1 MIRNFS
7 DFYVRRKTVFIM
19 ISRISS
25 GRDCPW
31 ETFNS
36 VTLCVGLWRTK
47 CKVEEDVIHVLCGM
61 WLWKLVWH
69 GGIWEYGVLVEQ
81 SISSW
86 GGRGGLV
93 ILCVRRS
100 TVCCLTLNK
109 CHLAISWN
117 VTIVQAISNGNP
129 AFNTELWYSL
139 RFCWTEETKTQLEV
153 ISNTW
158 FVGWW
163 VGLLVGYQ
171 YYKQCRLWMLLGGSE
186 QGQQGYFHT
195 HGALQTPF
203 IPWRTCWHEL
213 SGAQSFLWVR
223 AWREPVPN
231 MYLLMYQVTIVTQV
245 LKSKTPLESR
255 GLFDVET
262 REAKPIASKLGRF
275 PGRKNKGSNSLFT
288 KDPDTV
294 NISNLCNGLLK
305 LSEVKTYCI
314 FAPWKTFYGCL
325 FPKRYE
331 CGWGKGSP
339 SGSDS
344 FSTWES
350 PITPKHLLHF
360 WKHWSL
366 SWLSCRKLNHFY
378 VYNRSDFFF
387 QLFFFNRSSQ
397 NLR

>member
-1 MIRNFS
+1 M
-7 DFYVRRKTVFIM
+7 
-19 ISRISS
+19 
-25 GRDCPW
+25 G
-31 ETFNS
+31 
-36 VTLCVGLWRTK
+36 
-47 CKVEEDVIHVLCGM
+47 
-61 WLWKLVWH
+61 
-69 GGIWEYGVLVEQ
+69 
-81 SISSW
+81 
-86 GGRGGLV
+86 
-93 ILCVRRS
+93 
-100 TVCCLTLNK
+100 
-109 CHLAISWN
+109 
-117 VTIVQAISNGNP
+117 
-129 AFNTELWYSL
+129 
-139 RFCWTEETKTQLEV
+139 
-153 ISNTW
+153 W
-158 FVGWW
+158 FVGWLPVLQAVQALDAPWW
-163 VGLLVGYQ
+163 VWAGTAGILP
-171 YYKQCRLWMLLGGSE
+171 
-186 QGQQGYFHT
+186 HT
-195 HGALQTPF
+195 WSFANTI

-275 PGRKNKGSNSLFT
+275 PGRKNKGSNSLST

-387 QLFFFNRSSQ
+387 QLFFFNRPSQ